1 MDFKT
6 YFFGLPVAEREAFAA
21 KAHSSRGF
29 LNQVAYRNKAIEL
42 GFADAICA
50 LSGGQVGLD
59 DLLLTENA
67 QRQRAIRE
75 AAEPVR
81 PAQSAGCLGHGPCQ
95 QQRTV
100 VEGTLCL
107 TTALPMSRQPDGS
120 LRCEMCAEA
129 QAQEQAHQPEAK
141 AA

>member
-21 KAHSSRGF
+21 KAHTSRGF
-29 LNQVAYRNKAIEL
+29 LNQVAYRNKPIEL

-75 AAEPVR
+75 GATEP
-81 PAQSAGCLGHGPCQ
+81 
-95 QQRTV
+95 
-100 VEGTLCL
+100 
-107 TTALPMSRQPDGS
+107 
-120 LRCEMCAEA
+120 
-129 QAQEQAHQPEAK
+129 K